1 MLDPT
6 LQGRVYRGGMPSRGL
21 LIGEA
26 ARRAGVTRKALRLY
40 EAAGILRPADRT
52 PAGYRRYD
60 ETALGVLAF
69 ITQAQRLG
77 FSLAEIRDIVA
88 IRRAGRPPCRAA
100 RDLVARKAEE
110 VRATRRALAAVE
122 ARLRFMLPWGN
133 QTRVPVAVCPNIEQ
147 ALNGATGGPPWN
159 MRNSRSARP
168 APPARKSKSLAMR
181 FASVKRITSPS

>member
-1 MLDPT
+1 
-6 LQGRVYRGGMPSRGL
+6 L

-40 EAAGILRPADRT
+40 ESAGILRPADRT

-77 FSLAEIRDIVA
+77 FSLAEIREIVA

-100 RDLVARKAEE
+100 RELVARKAEE
-110 VRATRRALAAVE
+110 VRATRRALAVVE
-122 ARLRFMLPWGN
+122 ARLRALLRAWGN
-133 QTRVPVAVCPNIEQ
+133 QTRVPVAICPNIEQ
-147 ALNGATGGPPWN
+147 ALNGATGDPPWS